1 MVTSR
6 DCFPEGRLARI
17 VTVVPFEHSIL
28 GQQIPQRMVAHLPSL
43 AGHSR
48 IHIRDTEHPV
58 EIHNFTILNG
68 QAIYQIKSPRLDGIL
83 PAWNS
88 TAYGVA
94 TLSF

>member
-68 QAIYQIKSPRLDGIL
+68 QLFTKSNLQDCKVDGNL
-83 PAWNS
+83 
-88 TAYGVA
+88 TA
-94 TLSF
+94 